1 MQLKPSSR
9 DAATDR
15 VLTRRTAFTLLELL
29 VVIALIATLTF
40 VAVTAFKGFG
50 QANNLAAAQRQIQD
64 DLALA
69 RQLAIK
75 HRTPVYM
82 VFFSPDPTNSDPR
95 LRDSATKLFSIHAA
109 LEQLGPSD
117 FQEHALRVFTNLFAG
132 QHASYAFYSEG
143 KIGDQP
149 FLDTSGGVDANGNP
163 VSGNSDL
170 RRGRY
175 LTVGGTIWRTLP
187 DGIVFAPGLH
197 PSLNLN
203 ARTNLLVKSV
213 PFPLAADPGDP
224 NAKMDPT
231 LYQLNLPAIAY
242 DALGRSMRLNS
253 NGQIDPTAAPQDQFV
268 SLGIGSV
275 FVPHDPAASNNY
287 DFTRVADVVIAPKD
301 NYTNTIFRVTG
312 LTGRARRFYWGTQP

>member
-40 VAVTAFKGFG
+40 VAVPAFKGFG

-109 LEQLGPSD
+109 LLQLGPSE

-132 QHASYAFYSEG
+132 QHASSAFYSEG

-149 FLDTSGGVDANGNP
+149 FLDTSSGGVGATGNP
-163 VSGNSDL
+163 DL

-197 PSLNLN
+197 PSLNLS

-224 NAKMDPT
+224 NAKMDPA
-231 LYQLNLPAIAY
+231 LYQLYLPAIAY

-253 NGQIDPTAAPQDQFV
+253 NGQIDATAAPQDQFV

-287 DFTRVADVVIAPKD
+287 DFSRLADVVIAPKD